1 MDLIHSVLSIA
12 LAVVCVLAAAG
23 DFTGQPSIVEAMGRL
38 GVTRLL
44 PILVAAKM
52 LGAVGLLVGLAAPQ
66 VGVVAAAGLTAYFLV
81 AIGAHLRV
89 RDSVADSAA
98 AVVLAVV
105 SAATL
110 ATGLVV

>member
-23 DFTGQPSIVEAMGRL
+23 DFTGQPSILEAMSRL

-44 PILVAAKM
+44 PMLVAAKM
-52 LGAVGLLVGLAAPQ
+52 LGAVGLLVGLVVPQ
-66 VGVVAAAGLTAYFLV
+66 VGVIAAAGLTLYFLA
-81 AIGAHLRV
+81 AIVAHLRV
-89 RDSVADSAA
+89 RDSWADTAGAA
-98 AVVLAVV
+98 VLAVV

-110 ATGLVV
+110 ATGLAI